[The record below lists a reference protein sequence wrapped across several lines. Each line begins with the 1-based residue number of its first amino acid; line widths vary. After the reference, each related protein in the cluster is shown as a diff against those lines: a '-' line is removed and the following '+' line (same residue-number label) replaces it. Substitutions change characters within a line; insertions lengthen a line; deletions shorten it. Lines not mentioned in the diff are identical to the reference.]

1 MRLRFNENPGETV
14 DWHREEIWKHEDSAR
29 SWAGR
34 YFGVSPGQVALTGS
48 TTDGLAA
55 IYGGLLV
62 QPGKEILTSSHEH
75 YSTYTTL
82 EYRQKRMGTQVHT
95 FPCSRIHTRS
105 APMKY
110 SAASLRVSAR
120 RPGCWA

>member
-1 MRLRFNENPGETV
+1 ERLRVRFDRNPGEAV
-14 DWHREEIWKHEDSAR
+14 DWHREEIWKYEDEAR
-29 SWAGR
+29 AWAGR
-34 YFGVSPGQVALTGS
+34 YFAVQPGQVALTGS

-82 EYRQKRMGTQVHT
+82 EYRHKRMGTQV
-95 FPCSRIHTRS
+95 R
-105 APMKY
+105 
-110 SAASLRVSAR
+110 
-120 RPGCWA
+120 